1 MSTIA
6 TAYVQVLPSTKGIKG
21 ALTSEFSGIGA
32 DVGKN
37 AGGNIAS
44 GISGALTS
52 KAMLAIGAV
61 AGTAIIKGIS
71 SSVKEGGNLE
81 QSIGGIQTLFKD
93 SANTVMKN
101 AAGAWKTA
109 GISANEYMEQTTS
122 FGASL
127 IKSLGGDTVKAAK
140 LADTAIL
147 DMSDNANKFGTDIGM
162 IQNAYQGFAKGNFTM
177 LDNLKLGYGG
187 TKQEMQKLLQ
197 EASKL
202 SGMHYDIDNFADIVS
217 AIHDIQNELGVT
229 GTTAKEAAST
239 ITGSFQGVKSTLS
252 NLMGGMALGGD
263 ISGLVDN
270 FADSFGTFFNDN
282 LLPMIDNVVSN
293 LPDLFS
299 GLIENLVSGDGLSD
313 AVSKMTQIAGK
324 LVKALVC
331 GFGELAAAAPLILMK
346 LVEGLLEAA
355 PELAKAVPG
364 MIKAL
369 AEAIPKYAPMIA
381 KEIPKLVIAMAEAL
395 VMSAAYLLQG
405 LGEMMVQL
413 VEAVPGYAAEMGEA
427 FREMGGT
434 IGSAISSWGSN
445 ISAAV
450 APAVD
455 VLKSAFGP
463 SIQGIAAKLGPL
475 ASSFQNMFSQIG
487 SFATACANFVV
498 AAFGPIASKIGSAFQ
513 SAVSM
518 IRSAFAP
525 IGQIMAQVGQQI
537 IKGLSSVVAQFRS
550 IGQQMISN
558 LKAGISGAI
567 SDVINTIK
575 NIVDS
580 IANLFKNLTNTV
592 NNATKSITSSASAA
606 QQSVSSVS
614 QSASISANR
623 MRSAAP
629 IASSFNGSA
638 PTAEKYNAP
647 QPVNVNVTLSGSAKN
662 VFDSVRVEN
671 TKMVTA
677 TGYKALA

>member
-21 ALTSEFSGIGA
+21 ALTSEFSGIGT
-32 DVGKN
+32 DVGKS

-101 AAGAWKTA
+101 AASAWKTA

-217 AIHDIQNELGVT
+217 AIHDIQTELGVT

-252 NLMGGMALGGD
+252 NLMGGLALGGD

-270 FADSFGTFFNDN
+270 FADSFGTFLNDN
-282 LLPMIDNVVSN
+282 LLPMIDNIVSN

-324 LVKALVC
+324 LVKALVS
-331 GFGELAAAAPLILMK
+331 GFGELAAAAPIILMK

-355 PELAKAVPG
+355 PELAKAVPA
-364 MIKAL
+364 MIQAL
-369 AEAIPKYAPMIA
+369 AEAIPKYAPEIA

-395 VMSAAYLLQG
+395 VMSAVYLLQG

-475 ASSFQNMFSQIG
+475 VSSFQNMFAQIG
-487 SFATACANFVV
+487 SFAQACANLLGTIFAPV
-498 AAFGPIASKIGSAFQ
+498 ATKIGSAFQ

-518 IRSAFAP
+518 IKSAFAP
-525 IGQIMAQVGQQI
+525 IGSFMKQIGQTMVSAI
-537 IKGLSSVVAQFRS
+537 STAIAQFRG
-550 IGQQMISN
+550 IGKQMIDN
-558 LKAGISGAI
+558 LKAGIVSAANSAI
-567 SDVINTIK
+567 NAIK
-575 NIVDS
+575 NIVDG
-580 IANLFKNLTNTV
+580 IANMFKNLTQMV
-592 NNATKSITSSASAA
+592 NNATMSITSSANTASRAASSATSMA
-606 QQSVSSVS
+606 SGNVS
-614 QSASISANR
+614 R
-623 MRSAAP
+623 TYSAAP
-629 IASSFNGSA
+629 MSAQSYGAYSQSYSSA
-638 PTAEKYNAP
+638 PK
-647 QPVNVNVTLSGSAKN
+647 PVNVNVTLSGSAKN

-671 TKMVTA
+671 TKLVNA

>member
-21 ALTSEFSGIGA
+21 ALTSEFSGIGTE
-32 DVGKN
+32 VGKS
-37 AGGNIAS
+37 AGSNISS

-52 KAMLAIGAV
+52 KAMLAVGAV

-93 SANTVMKN
+93 SANVVMRN

-140 LADTAIL
+140 LADTAIV

-187 TKQEMQKLLQ
+187 TRQEMQKLLAD
-197 EASKL
+197 ASQL
-202 SGMHYDIDNFADIVS
+202 TGIEFNIDNFGDVVS
-217 AIHDIQNELGVT
+217 AIHAIQEELGVT

-270 FADSFGTFFNDN
+270 FAESFGTFFNDN

-293 LPDLFS
+293 MPDLFS

-313 AVSKMTQIAGK
+313 AVSKISQIGVK
-324 LVKALVC
+324 LVKALVS
-331 GFGELAAAAPLILMK
+331 GFSELAAAAPLILMK
-346 LVEGLLEAA
+346 LAEGLVEAA
-355 PELAKAVPG
+355 PELAKAVPD
-364 MIKAL
+364 MLASF
-369 AEAIPKYAPMIA
+369 AEAIMKYAPEIA
-381 KEIPKLVIAMAEAL
+381 KEMPKLVIAMAEAL
-395 VMSAAYLLQG
+395 VMSVGYLLEG
-405 LGEMMVQL
+405 LGEMMVEL
-413 VEAVPGYAAEMGEA
+413 ISKVPEYAADMGAA
-427 FREMGGT
+427 FQEIGAT
-434 IGSAISSWGSN
+434 IGGAVSSWGGN

-450 APAVD
+450 APAID
-455 VLKSAFGP
+455 ALRNAFGP
-463 SIQGIAAKLGPL
+463 ALSGIAAKLGPL
-475 ASSFQNMFSQIG
+475 ASSFQNMFAQIG
-487 SFATACANFVV
+487 GFATACANFV
-498 AAFGPIASKIGSAFQ
+498 ATAFGPVASRIGSAFQ
-513 SAVSM
+513 SAVAM

-525 IGQIMAQVGQQI
+525 LGSFMSQIGQQMVAGIRSA
-537 IKGLSSVVAQFRS
+537 VAQFRA
-550 IGQQMISN
+550 IGKQMIDN
-558 LKAGISGAI
+558 LKSGIQSAI
-567 SDVINTIK
+567 DGVIDSIK
-575 NIVDS
+575 NVVDK
-580 IANLFKNLTNTV
+580 IANLFKNLTDTV
-592 NNATKSITSSASAA
+592 NNATKSITSSANSTKS
-606 QQSVSSVS
+606 SVSSATS
-614 QSASISANR
+614 SATGNMARSY
-623 MRSAAP
+623 SAAP
-629 IASSFNGSA
+629 MSAQTYGAYSQSYSS
-638 PTAEKYNAP
+638 AP
-647 QPVNVNVTLSGSAKN
+647 QPVNVNVTLSGSAKT

-671 TKMVTA
+671 TKLVNA